1 MEHQDRIEALAAIV
15 IDCGY
20 HLHRSLGPGL
30 LESAYE
36 LILAK
41 VIEGRGLQV
50 SRQVAIPITYDGVVI
65 DNAFR
70 ADLLIENTL
79 LVELKSSERIAP
91 VHAKQVL
98 TYLRLMNLPLGLLMN
113 FGQPTFKSGL
123 QRIANDYFGQ
133 IGKR

>member
-1 MEHQDRIEALAAIV
+1 MEHQDRIGAVAAIV

-91 VHAKQVL
+91 VHAKKVL

>member
-1 MEHQDRIEALAAIV
+1 MEHQDRIETLAAIV